1 MFKIIFLLLLPLL
14 VFSKYQITTYM
25 PLEGY
30 LIKKIAQN
38 YVRSKVIVPTY
49 SNKML
54 DLSRSEISRLANTK
68 AYFHFGLDIETKY
81 ISLLKKANPEI
92 KIFNLSEGINKISHN
107 GKTNHYVWMDP
118 ILLRNVAKNIF
129 DAIVTLDSVNK
140 GFYFR
145 NYNALLD
152 ELDSIYLNTKVK
164 LDKSEIYNIIVFDEY
179 WSYFTKRFGIN
190 IYRKNKQ
197 IIKADEVTPLLKFV
211 DKNEIKAVLVANDST
226 FSYAKSISGNADI
239 VIKSNDIF
247 NDFLFNNFINLTK
260 ELEK

>member
-1 MFKIIFLLLLPLL
+1 MFKILFLLILPLL

-49 SNKML
+49 SNKKL
-54 DLSRSEISRLANTK
+54 DLSHSEISRLANTK
-68 AYFHFGLDIETKY
+68 AYFHFGLDIEKEY
-81 ISLLKKANPEI
+81 ISLLSKANPQL
-92 KIFNLSEGINKISHN
+92 KVFDLSNGIDKISYN
-107 GKTNHYVWMDP
+107 GKINHYVWMDP
-118 ILLRNVAKNIF
+118 ILLRKVAKNIF
-129 DAIVTLDSVNK
+129 DAIVSLDKSNK
-140 GFYFR
+140 GFYL
-145 NYNALLD
+145 NSYNALLD
-152 ELDSIYLNTKVK
+152 ELDKIYLNTKVK
-164 LDKSEIYNIIVFDEY
+164 LDKSEIYNIFIFDEY
-179 WSYFTKRFGIN
+179 WTYYAKRFGIN
-190 IYRKNKQ
+190 LYRKDKQ

-211 DKNEIKAVLVANDST
+211 DKNEIKAVLVANDNT

-247 NDFLFNNFINLTK
+247 DDFLFNNFINLTK